1 MVLVT
6 FIFLA
11 PLAGFIILAGL
22 YLAPNG
28 LGDHIST
35 TISILT
41 NVLYMFFLSV
51 TLVTAIFHILR
62 GQNTTILPPIGSMW
76 YKIYTLFLVLFIL
89 VYLAISSL
97 ETRRTFRGQYTIF
110 PTKLEL
116 DRPISYSPGITC
128 KPKP

>member
-1 MVLVT
+1 MALVT
-6 FIFLA
+6 FILLA

-22 YLAPNG
+22 YLAPNSP
-28 LGDHIST
+28 GDHIST
-35 TISILT
+35 ILT
-41 NVLYMFFLSV
+41 NVLCTFFLSV

-62 GQNTTILPPIGSMW
+62 GQNTTTILPSIGSMW

-89 VYLAISSL
+89 VYLVISSL
-97 ETRRTFRGQYTIF
+97 ETRRTFCGQYTIF

-116 DRPISYSPGITC
+116 DRPISYSPGIKC